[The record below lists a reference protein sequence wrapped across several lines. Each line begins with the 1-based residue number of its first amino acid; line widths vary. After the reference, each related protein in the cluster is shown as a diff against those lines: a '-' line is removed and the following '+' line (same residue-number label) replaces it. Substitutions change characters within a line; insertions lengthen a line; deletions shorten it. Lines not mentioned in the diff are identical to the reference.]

1 MILLIILVILAVLN
15 AAFGIAGILQDV
27 KELKH
32 IQRRLEAMKDTVKM
46 CNEWNT
52 RILSSC
58 EELKH
63 GQKRIAEDVRTMVS
77 HGSFLFSIED
87 DDLDDE
93 EEPLASLKVST
104 PPVGCADTP
113 LKEGELPPAASG
125 GIPPQGGG
133 QEEGAG
139 GKADGAAGKA
149 HGRRR
154 SEDSERFR
162 TLGEA
167 IGADSPPSPPQG
179 GGQAAESVALPV
191 GCADTPLEEGGLPPA
206 ASGGIPPQGG
216 GQDEGAEELRV
227 DL

>member
-1 MILLIILVILAVLN
+1 
-15 AAFGIAGILQDV
+15 
-27 KELKH
+27 
-32 IQRRLEAMKDTVKM
+32 
-46 CNEWNT
+46 
-52 RILSSC
+52 LSSC

-93 EEPLASLKVST
+93 DEENSPL
-104 PPVGCADTP
+104 P
-113 LKEGELPPAASG
+113 LR
-125 GIPPQGGG
+125 GIPPLRGG

-167 IGADSPPSPPQG
+167 IGAEL
-179 GGQAAESVALPV
+179 AAEGAAPPV
-191 GCADTPLEEGGLPPA
+191 GCADTPREEGGE
-206 ASGGIPPQGG
+206 IR
-216 GQDEGAEELRV
+216 GAEELRV